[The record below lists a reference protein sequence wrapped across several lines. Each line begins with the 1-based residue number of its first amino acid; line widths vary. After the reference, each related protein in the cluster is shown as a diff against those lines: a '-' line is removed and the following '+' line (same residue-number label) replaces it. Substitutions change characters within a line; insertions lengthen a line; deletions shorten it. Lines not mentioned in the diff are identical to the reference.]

1 MLYNQ
6 VIVGPRV
13 SKLLRSL
20 CIFRKT
26 YSGPCGSLSIVILD
40 TYREPQ
46 GQSCNRS
53 VDLRPG
59 RLQVWRYVSVVEKL
73 WWEGLGFGP
82 RDPEQWS
89 QDHGLAAMDADPLW
103 TYVHSSSSSRAFNL
117 STGGHYGCVAIWAPG
132 LLTAVRMGYST
143 SLSM

>member
-1 MLYNQ
+1 MEGGGKVWLYG
-6 VIVGPRV
+6 VPVDLGKP
-13 SKLLRSL
+13 S
-20 CIFRKT
+20 
-26 YSGPCGSLSIVILD
+26 SGWCGSLSILD

-53 VDLRPG
+53 VDLRPS

-89 QDHGLAAMDADPLW
+89 QDYGLVAMDADPLW

-117 STGGHYGCVAIWAPG
+117 STGGYYG
-132 LLTAVRMGYST
+132 
-143 SLSM
+143 